1 MDVPELTPTIIN
13 EYIKKII
20 VYAPDKSSDHQQQKY
35 RLSGIFSKKSIFR
48 TTEKTFVSQ
57 EALKMHRP
65 A

>member
-35 RLSGIFSKKSIFR
+35 RLSGFSRSNQYFGQRRKLLFSR
-48 TTEKTFVSQ
+48 GLENV
-57 EALKMHRP
+57 
-65 A
+65 